1 MKKISLYDNPLLDK
15 LQNTLKQEYHFKE
28 VVGQGG
34 TSYVVKVYNLAL
46 NRFEALKIVSAE
58 NILEKN
64 IVQRFYQEAQS
75 LVQLKKTNRT
85 LHIPEIFSFKQ
96 IDKFLF
102 YTMEFIDGKSLDEII
117 DNSDLDIT
125 TSLNITR
132 QLAQTLS
139 VIHKEGIIHRD
150 IKPANIIL
158 DRKMNPWIVDFGMLK
173 KVNSSNKIT
182 DRGARLGTPIYMS
195 PEQAMGN
202 DNITKSTDLYSLG
215 AVLYEMATFQKYIK
229 EKSLMGIFHSIVYD
243 DHGIPSDVQPDLPQ
257 IVDDACEKALS
268 KNPKKRYQCAEEML
282 HEIEKYLQK
291 PQ

>member
-1 MKKISLYDNPLLDK
+1 MKKVTLRNNPLLYK
-15 LQNTLKQEYHFKE
+15 LKDTLKQEYDFKE

-34 TSYVVKVYNLAL
+34 TSYVVKIYNLAL
-46 NRFEALKIVSAE
+46 DRYEALKIVSSE

-117 DNSDLDIT
+117 DNRDLDIT

-132 QLAQTLS
+132 QLAQILS

-173 KVNSSNKIT
+173 KVNSSSKIT

-229 EKSLMGIFHSIVYD
+229 EKSVMGIFHSIVYD
-243 DHGIPSDVQPDLPQ
+243 DHGIPSDEQPDLPQ
-257 IVDDACEKALS
+257 IVDDICEKALS
-268 KNPKKRYQCAEEML
+268 KNPQKRYQCAEEML
-282 HEIEKYLQK
+282 HDIQKYLQK

>member
-257 IVDDACEKALS
+257 IVDDVCEKALS